1 MFNADTV
8 GRFVPLAVLVTVEV
22 IEIVGEEE
30 VRTDNVSKTV
40 NVCDD
45 KEETLTRGLTV
56 NASVVETVA
65 DGSAEIE
72 LISVDCVEIL
82 FNGVNVTT
90 EDTVG
95 EDEAIVVMLNNDKEV
110 VV

>member
-1 MFNADTV
+1 MLTAGVTVSATV
-8 GRFVPLAVLVTVEV
+8 G
-22 IEIVGEEE
+22 
-30 VRTDNVSKTV
+30 
-40 NVCDD
+40 
-45 KEETLTRGLTV
+45 
-56 NASVVETVA
+56 ETVA
-65 DGSAEIE
+65 VDTVETE
-72 LISVDCVEIL
+72 LISVACVEIL